1 MAGKKMKVFTIL
13 AVIFI
18 SVCSVLAQEKTIPA
32 NEIAAQFQAG
42 KDVLIEDAK
51 IVGDLDLTNFPNQ
64 INDAVYR
71 EKGKTAKVFSSIFS
85 QTVSFK
91 NVKFTGNVIF
101 FRKEENDREIFEYRI
116 QFKNTVKFEN
126 CIFEKD
132 VNFELTNFDNGVSF
146 TDSVFKQKPLFI
158 RIGLEKSADF
168 KGTIFEQNAIFQFT
182 QNSEQM
188 TLSAEELQKTLSKL
202 KGH

>member
-1 MAGKKMKVFTIL
+1 MKIFTIL

-18 SVCSVLAQEKTIPA
+18 SVCGVFAQEKVISA
-32 NEIAAQFQAG
+32 SEIAAQLQSG
-42 KDVLIEDAK
+42 KTVSIEDAK
-51 IVGDLDLTNFPNQ
+51 IVGELDLTNLPNQ

-71 EKGKTAKVFSSIFS
+71 EKGKTAKVFSSIFT

-91 NVKFTGNVIF
+91 NVKFAGNVVF
-101 FRKEENDREIFEYRI
+101 FRKEENEKEIFEYRI

-126 CIFEKD
+126 CSFDKA

-146 TDSVFKQKPLFI
+146 AGSVFKQKPLFI
-158 RIGLEKSADF
+158 RIGLEKSADLS
-168 KGTIFEQNAIFQFT
+168 GTIFEQNAIFQFT
-182 QNSEQM
+182 QNSEQK
-188 TLSAEELQKTLSKL
+188 TLSAEELQKLLDKL

>member
-1 MAGKKMKVFTIL
+1 MKIFIIS

-18 SVCSVLAQEKTIPA
+18 SVCGVFAQEKTFSA
-32 NEIAAQFQAG
+32 SEVAARFQSG
-42 KDVLIEDAK
+42 KDISIENAR
-51 IVGDLDLTNFPNQ
+51 IIGDLDLTNFPNQ

-71 EKGKTAKVFSSIFS
+71 EKGKTAKVFSSIFA
-85 QTVSFK
+85 QNVSFK
-91 NVKFTGNVIF
+91 NVKFAGNVIF
-101 FRKEENDREIFEYRI
+101 FRKEENEKEIFEYRI

-126 CIFEKD
+126 CTFEKD

-146 TDSVFKQKPLFI
+146 AGSVFKQKPLFI

-168 KGTIFEQNAIFQFT
+168 TGTVFEQKAVFQFT
-182 QNSEQM
+182 QNSG
-188 TLSAEELQKTLSKL
+188 QKTLSAAELQELFDKL